1 MKFLKFK
8 KPLNLVEGEKR
19 QAKAILAQKP
29 EVQCE
34 SCSKLLLL
42 EDLEK
47 NYFVCEFCGNHFRI
61 SARNRI
67 KKLVDSGTFV
77 EMDADLESKNIL
89 GFLDYEN
96 KLESGKK
103 SSGECE
109 AVITGIGEINQNKVA
124 LFFMEHSFMMGS
136 MGSVVGEKITRLF
149 EYGCRE
155 NLHVI
160 GFCLSGGARMQEG
173 IISLMQMAK
182 TSGAVQKHSDAGL
195 LYISVLTNPTT
206 GGVTASFASLGD
218 IIIAEPNALIGFAGP
233 RVIEQTIRKKL
244 PSGFQRSEF
253 MQEHGFIDMISERS
267 KHKQLF
273 ADLLK
278 MHKADSKPNAKSV
291 FTLGVKA
298 VASGR

>member
-1 MKFLKFK
+1 MKFKR
-8 KPLNLVEGEKR
+8 PLNMVEGEKR
-19 QAKAILAQKP
+19 QARAILEQKP
-29 EVQCE
+29 EVLCE
-34 SCSKLLLL
+34 GCDRRRSV
-42 EDLEK
+42 EDIEN
-47 NYFVCEFCGNHFRI
+47 NYFVCDFCGNHFRI
-61 SARNRI
+61 AARTRI
-67 KKLVDSGTFV
+67 KNLVDSGTFI
-77 EMDADLESKNIL
+77 ELDAKLESKNIL
-89 GFLDYEN
+89 GFLDYDS

-103 SSGECE
+103 QSGEFE
-109 AVITGIGEINQNKVA
+109 AVITGIGEINKNKVA

-149 EYGCRE
+149 EHAIKN

-182 TSGAVQKHSDAGL
+182 TAGAVQKHSEAGL

-206 GGVTASFASLGD
+206 GGVIASFASLGD

-253 MQEHGFIDMISERS
+253 MQEHGFVDMICERS
-267 KHKQLF
+267 RQKQLLT
-273 ADLLK
+273 DLLQ
-278 MHKADSKPNAKSV
+278 MHKASLKPSAKSV
-291 FTLGVKA
+291 LTLA
-298 VASGR
+298 VEA

>member
-1 MKFLKFK
+1 MRFK

-19 QAKAILAQKP
+19 QAKAILEHKP
-29 EVQCE
+29 EVSCE
-34 SCSKLLLL
+34 SCNKKLLV
-42 EDLEK
+42 EDFES
-47 NYFVCEFCGNHFRI
+47 NYYTCAFCGNHFRI

-77 EMDADLESKNIL
+77 ELDAELKSKNIL
-89 GFLDYEN
+89 DFLNYNE
-96 KLESGKK
+96 KLEAGKK

-109 AVITGIGEINQNKVA
+109 AVVTGTGEINQNKVA
-124 LFFMEHSFMMGS
+124 MFFMEHSFMMGS
-136 MGSVVGEKITRLF
+136 MGSVVGEKIARLF
-149 EYGCRE
+149 EFAIQE

-182 TSGAVQKHSDAGL
+182 TSGAVQKHSDEGL

-218 IIIAEPNALIGFAGP
+218 IIIAEPNALVGFAGP

-244 PSGFQRSEF
+244 PVGFQRSEF
-253 MQEHGFIDMISERS
+253 MQEHGFIDMICERT

-273 ADLLK
+273 TDLLQ
-278 MHKADSKPNAKSV
+278 MHKIVLKPNAKSV
-291 FTLGVKA
+291 FSLAVKA
-298 VASGR
+298 VSGGR

>member
-1 MKFLKFK
+1 MKFKR
-8 KPLNLVEGEKR
+8 PLNLVEGEKR
-19 QAKAILAQKP
+19 QAKAILEQKSEIP
-29 EVQCE
+29 CE
-34 SCSKLLLL
+34 SCNKKLLT

-47 NYFVCEFCGNHFRI
+47 NYFVCNYCGNHFRI
-61 SARNRI
+61 GARNRI
-67 KKLVDSGTFV
+67 KKLVDSGTFI
-77 EMDADLESKNIL
+77 ELDAKFESKNIL
-89 GFLDYEN
+89 GFVGYDA

-103 SSGECE
+103 SSNEYE
-109 AVITGIGEINQNKVA
+109 AVITGIGEINQTKTA
-124 LFFMEHSFMMGS
+124 MFFMEHSFMMGS

-149 EYGCRE
+149 EYAVQER
-155 NLHVI
+155 LHVI

-182 TSGAVQKHSDAGL
+182 TAGAVQKHSDAGF

-253 MQEHGFIDMISERS
+253 MQEHGFVDIICERV

-273 ADLLK
+273 ADLLQ
-278 MHKADSKPNAKSV
+278 MHKIDSKLNAKIV
-291 FTLGVKA
+291 LTDAVMA
-298 VASGR
+298 VAHGS